1 MFFKTFDAPVKPMFL
16 YGSEI
21 GGLKEYDPLV
31 DMGSLTCAATLVC
44 ALHTKAIQELH
55 DELPK
60 C

>member
-1 MFFKTFDAPVKPMFL
+1 MFFKAFDAPVKPMFL

-44 ALHTKAIQELH
+44 AFAHEGDTGTA
-55 DELPK
+55 
-60 C
+60 